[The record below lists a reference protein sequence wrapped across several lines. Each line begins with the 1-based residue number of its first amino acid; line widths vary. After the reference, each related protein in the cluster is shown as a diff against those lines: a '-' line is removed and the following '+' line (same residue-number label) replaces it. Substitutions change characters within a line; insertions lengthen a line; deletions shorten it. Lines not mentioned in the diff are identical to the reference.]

1 MHCRAISVRP
11 WLNARQLLL
20 RKHRTKYVYYERGGP
35 DKIMAGAVL
44 EEVRRSPVKSYFKMN
59 RVASGDE
66 HCARND

>member
-1 MHCRAISVRP
+1 
-11 WLNARQLLL
+11 
-20 RKHRTKYVYYERGGP
+20 
-35 DKIMAGAVL
+35 MAGAVL